1 MTGPRFAI
9 YYAPEPQSPL
19 WRFGSSVIG
28 YDAASGNELAS
39 MPVAGLDAAGWAR
52 LIEDPGR
59 YGFHATLKAPFHL
72 LPGRTRDELI
82 AALEAFA
89 RARRALPLGRLR
101 LGAIGAFLTL
111 QAPDAGPELEA
122 FAQDVVEAFEPFRAP
137 LDQGDRQRRL
147 AAPLSDRQRDYLDRF
162 GYPYVGE
169 EFCFHM
175 TLAGP
180 VEPAMHATV
189 LAALAASYAA
199 AVVDAPTTL
208 ERIVLFEQLR
218 RDGAFRIVAASRLG

>member
-9 YYAPEPQSPL
+9 YYAPEPQSAL

-39 MPVAGLDAAGWAR
+39 LAVAGLDAAGWAR
-52 LIEDPGR
+52 LIEDPRR

-72 LPGRTRDELI
+72 LAGRTRDELI

-89 RARRALPLGRLR
+89 RARRAVRLGRLQ
-101 LGAIGAFLTL
+101 LSAIGAFLTL

-147 AAPLSDRQRDYLDRF
+147 AASLSDRQRDYLDRF

-180 VEPAMHATV
+180 VEPAMRATV
-189 LAALAASYAA
+189 LAALAARYAA
-199 AVVDAPTTL
+199 EVMDAPTNL
-208 ERIVLFEQLR
+208 ERIVLFEQQR
-218 RDGAFRIVAASRLG
+218 RDSAFRIVAASRLG